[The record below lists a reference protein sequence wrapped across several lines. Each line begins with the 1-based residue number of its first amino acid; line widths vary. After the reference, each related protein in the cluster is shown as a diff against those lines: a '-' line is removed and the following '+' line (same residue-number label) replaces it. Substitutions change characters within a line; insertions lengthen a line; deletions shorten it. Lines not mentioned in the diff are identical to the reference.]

1 MDNIPNDTQKRA
13 RGRPR
18 AFDSDAG
25 VETALGLFHARGYDA
40 VGTAELCTAIGV
52 RPPSL
57 YAAYGSKL
65 GLYERALERYRESP
79 MATFVIEALTD
90 ASDPDEAIRAVLLAA
105 AEFYGAD
112 PERRGCMA
120 LEGSVAPG
128 DANARERA
136 AALVEATG
144 AVLRERLAALGS
156 THPDADADAVLIGM
170 RGLSAAA
177 KAGASEKQLHDAAR
191 RLVAMS
197 D

>member
-1 MDNIPNDTQKRA
+1 MDNISNDTQKRP

-25 VETALGLFHARGYDA
+25 VETALRLFHARGFAA
-40 VGTAELCTAIGV
+40 VATAELCEAIGV

-65 GLYERALERYRESP
+65 GLYERALKRYRESP
-79 MATFVIEALTD
+79 MATFVIEALAD
-90 ASDPDEAIRAVLLAA
+90 ADDPDEAIKAVLFTA
-105 AEFYGAD
+105 AERYAAD

-136 AALVEATG
+136 AALVDATG
-144 AVLRERLAALGS
+144 AVLREQLAALGS
-156 THPDADADAVLIGM
+156 AHPDADADAVLIGM

-177 KAGASEKQLHDAAR
+177 KAGTSQKQLREAAQ
-191 RLVAMS
+191 RLVAMRA
-197 D
+197 